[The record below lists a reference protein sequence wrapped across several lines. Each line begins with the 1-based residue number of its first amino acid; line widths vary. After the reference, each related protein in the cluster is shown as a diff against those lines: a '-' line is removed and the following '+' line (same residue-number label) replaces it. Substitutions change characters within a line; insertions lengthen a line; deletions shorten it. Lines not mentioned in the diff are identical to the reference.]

1 MLTGN
6 RLLPSFN
13 IKKFGLPIYLL
24 ELVSLG
30 IYSLAF
36 HLTRHYRTLEGHD
49 AQIVSVGSLDNDE
62 VSGLYALTGCIPV
75 DALARILETH
85 LEKLLVLLLAHAG
98 KPVVDLE
105 LATTLTVVAV
115 DLSRLAALHCTS
127 SGAVIFL
134 VFFFHSSICS

>member
-1 MLTGN
+1 MLTGD
-6 RLLPSFN
+6 RLLPSLD
-13 IKKFGLPIYLL
+13 IKKLGFSIYLL
-24 ELVSLG
+24 EFVGLW
-30 IYSLAF
+30 IYPLAL
-36 HLTRHYRTLEGHD
+36 HLTRHNRALESHD
-49 AQIVSVGSLDNDE
+49 AQIVSVGRLDNDE

-105 LATTLTVVAV
+105 FATSLTVVAV